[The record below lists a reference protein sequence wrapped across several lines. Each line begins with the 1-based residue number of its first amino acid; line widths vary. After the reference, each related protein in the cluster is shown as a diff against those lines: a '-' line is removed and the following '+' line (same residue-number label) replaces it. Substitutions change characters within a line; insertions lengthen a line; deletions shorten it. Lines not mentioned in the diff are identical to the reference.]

1 MERITKRTRTIETVE
16 YVVKCGKCG
25 RVIIGS
31 TESQVKYNLDVHKNG
46 KNCKSKLLM
55 AKGNYNKD
63 KLKMSK
69 EALGKKK

>member
-1 MERITKRTRTIETVE
+1 MEKITKRTRIIETVE
-16 YVVKCGKCG
+16 YIIKCGKCG
-25 RVIIGS
+25 RIIIGS
-31 TESQVKYNLDVHKNG
+31 TENQVRYNLDAHKQG
-46 KNCKSKLLM
+46 KDCIPKLSM